1 MDKVNNPIVKMIW
14 FYEYLYSFDSST
26 LPSVLSLHKRS
37 T

>member
-1 MDKVNNPIVKMIW
+1 MDKVNNPIVKMW
-14 FYEYLYSFDSST
+14 FYEYLYLFDSST